1 MALLVRQKSM
11 LCAKTF
17 LKAEA
22 DPAELGEDPVAKAE
36 TGPVG
41 LAEDP
46 VAKAE
51 VAGRY
56 LSPDSFSSAILPRR
70 CASNF

>member
-1 MALLVRQKSM
+1 M

-17 LKAEA
+17 LKVEA
-22 DPAELGEDPVAKAE
+22 DPVELAEDPVAKVEA
-36 TGPVG
+36 G
-41 LAEDP
+41 P